1 MLGGIAHAGAGGN
14 QKARVRALKM
24 NAIQLRIA
32 NCYSRRPDH
41 IETIFAEKTN
51 SFTPEEAR
59 IVNNE
64 IVVFKIND

>member
-1 MLGGIAHAGAGGN
+1 
-14 QKARVRALKM
+14 M

-32 NCYSRRPDH
+32 NCYSRRPDSLN
-41 IETIFAEKTN
+41 TVFVEKTN

-59 IVNNE
+59 IINGE